1 MKDPPPLF
9 IVECIFQRR
18 KKTKTAL
25 KQKSAANVWYA
36 EHELHTPRV
45 GETAPDFEL
54 GDVRG
59 QSRIRL
65 SEFAGVKPVALVFG
79 SFT

>member
-1 MKDPPPLF
+1 MASIKNRAD
-9 IVECIFQRR
+9 
-18 KKTKTAL
+18 
-25 KQKSAANVWYA
+25 SDVWHA